1 MPFTIS
7 HAAAVLPF
15 SRPLARWRLLSAAV
29 IGSMA
34 PDFGWFLPSRPAR
47 FETHSLDALVTFCL
61 PVGLAAYWLFQ
72 WLVKPPIMELLP
84 PGAYVRWQISAA
96 PADFRSLRQW
106 LFAALGLLAG
116 ALTHLVWD
124 AFTHEGARG
133 VRMIPVLDDPVD
145 IGGRLFHG
153 PYLLQDASSGIGL
166 AAILAVLI
174 YSLRPGRGDALLVPR
189 RLDPPERYLWV
200 AVYVLAALLFS
211 VLFFEFRHWPWPPPP
226 SPIGVRLGSA
236 AIASLRGLAAA
247 LICVSAALTV
257 RLHMRSAHG
266 KSARKDS

>member
-47 FETHSLDALVTFCL
+47 FETHSLDALLTFCL

-84 PGAYVRWQISAA
+84 PGAYGRWQVSAA
-96 PADFRSLRQW
+96 PADLKSLRQW
-106 LFAALGLLAG
+106 LFAALGILAG

-133 VRMIPVLDDPVD
+133 VRMIPALDDAVD
-145 IGGRLFHG
+145 IGGRLFYG
-153 PYLLQDASSGIGL
+153 PYLLQDGSSVIGL
-166 AAILAVLI
+166 AAILAVLV
-174 YSLRPGRGDALLVPR
+174 YSLRPGRGEALPVSRCLAPA
-189 RLDPPERYLWV
+189 ERYLWV
-200 AVYVLAALLFS
+200 AAYVLGAVLLS
-211 VLFFEFRHWPWPPPP
+211 MLFFEFRYWPSPPPP
-226 SPIGVRLGSA
+226 SPVSVRLGSA

-247 LICVSAALTV
+247 LICVSAALTI
-257 RLHMRSAHG
+257 RLHPYRSACSG
-266 KSARKDS
+266 KDRL